1 MTNNRLAGNKPHWRR
16 WISVGFGIYSALL
29 TAFYVVFMLVYSP
42 GSSQFTIDALE
53 NIFSAVSFSALAFL
67 LTYHRPG
74 NKIGWLLI
82 VVAILRHTAFAND
95 VASVILENGSDPGVG
110 LLFWKH
116 FWNRAAGLAYS
127 LFAYLFVLFPDGKL
141 PSPRW
146 RLARWLIILQGAL
159 TTGMIAYATS
169 VLIRG
174 FAATG
179 PTGGELPESVA
190 SLFPLENVEYADQ
203 IRQVSIASVWL
214 MATAIIALSL
224 ILAGFGSQVVRFRR
238 GRTVERQQVKWAIF
252 ATAVWAVALF
262 PFLLVNEI
270 STILSPVLFPLLP
283 AAIAIPILR
292 YRLYDIDLI
301 IRRTA
306 LYGLL
311 SVALALIYFGSV
323 TLLQSVFGVVVG
335 QESPVVIVLSTLLI
349 AALFSPFRRR
359 VQRFIDRRFYRRK
372 YNAQET
378 QARFARAAR
387 DEVDLNNLSAELAGV
402 IQKTLQPESLSIWL
416 RPGSVAGKEKKQIS
430 RDYKSPTT

>member
-1 MTNNRLAGNKPHWRR
+1 M
-16 WISVGFGIYSALL
+16 
-29 TAFYVVFMLVYSP
+29 
-42 GSSQFTIDALE
+42 
-53 NIFSAVSFSALAFL
+53 
-67 LTYHRPG
+67 
-74 NKIGWLLI
+74 
-82 VVAILRHTAFAND
+82 
-95 VASVILENGSDPGVG
+95 
-110 LLFWKH
+110 
-116 FWNRAAGLAYS
+116 
-127 LFAYLFVLFPDGKL
+127 
-141 PSPRW
+141 
-146 RLARWLIILQGAL
+146 
-159 TTGMIAYATS
+159 
-169 VLIRG
+169 
-174 FAATG
+174 
-179 PTGGELPESVA
+179 
-190 SLFPLENVEYADQ
+190 
-203 IRQVSIASVWL
+203 
-214 MATAIIALSL
+214 
-224 ILAGFGSQVVRFRR
+224 
-238 GRTVERQQVKWAIF
+238 
-252 ATAVWAVALF
+252 
-262 PFLLVNEI
+262 
-270 STILSPVLFPLLP
+270 FPLLP

-430 RDYKSPTT
+430 RDDKSPTT